1 VKAHAETIPVVVT
14 GIEPV
19 TPLIKLFTL
28 RSPDGS
34 DLPAFSGGC
43 HIVVVMP
50 CEGRTYRNPYSL
62 LSSPWDL
69 SRYQSAARRH
79 ENGRGGSLYLHDR
92 VQVGSHLRIAHP
104 INLFPLAKVARKH
117 ILIGGGVGIT
127 PLMAMVED
135 LKPGHVPFEVHYSVR
150 DPEHAYFGLCL
161 QRQLQERVTL
171 YFSSRGE
178 RIDFA
183 RVLTGQPLGT
193 HVYVCGPAG
202 LLEGAVRAAQTAG
215 WTDSHIHFEKFS
227 TPPGGAPFDVYL
239 AASAISVHVPSGM
252 SLLEAIE
259 AAGVDAP
266 YLCRGGACGECETE
280 VLELDGE
287 LLHHDHWLSPEDKAS
302 GKKIMPCISRAS
314 CTRLVLNR

>member
-1 VKAHAETIPVVVT
+1 VTAHAETIPVVVT
-14 GIEPV
+14 GIERV

-50 CEGRTYRNPYSL
+50 CEGRTHRNPYSL

-69 SRYQSAARRH
+69 SRYQIVVRRH

-92 VQVGSHLRIAHP
+92 VQVGAQLRIAHP
-104 INLFPLAKVARKH
+104 INLFPLAKLARKH
-117 ILIGGGVGIT
+117 ILIGGGIGIT

-135 LKPGHVPFEVHYSVR
+135 LKAGHVPFEVHYSAR
-150 DPEHAYFGLCL
+150 DPEHAYFGLRL

-183 RVLTGQPLGT
+183 RVLSGQPLGT

-202 LLEGAVRAAQTAG
+202 LLEGAVRTARTAG

-227 TPPGGAPFDVYL
+227 APPVGAPFDVYL
-239 AASAISVHVPSGM
+239 AESGLSVHVPSGM

-280 VLELDGE
+280 VLELEGE

-314 CTRLVLNR
+314 CTRLVLKR